1 MEVASQRNKHIGCGI
16 MIIVF
21 DKGSTLFD
29 FDHRL
34 HQCLFN
40 FDKSYPVN
48 RIGIHACCPIKSIFK
63 ILKPIVF
70 ALCDKHCRSRI
81 VLHDVHS
88 SKLYSE
94 LSEYGILKCMIPR
107 EMGGTLEFDQL
118 EWIAD
123 RRAAEL
129 DEI

>member
-1 MEVASQRNKHIGCGI
+1 MEVASQGNKHIRCGI
-16 MIIVF
+16 ILIVF

-34 HQCLFN
+34 HERLFRY
-40 FDKSYPVN
+40 DKSYPVDL
-48 RIGIHACCPIKSIFK
+48 IGIHGCCPIKPIAK
-63 ILKPIVF
+63 VLKPIIF
-70 ALCDKHCRSRI
+70 ALCDKHRRSRI
-81 VLHDVHS
+81 VVHDVHS
-88 SKLYSE
+88 KELFAE
-94 LSEYGILKCMIPR
+94 LSEYGILKCMIPT

-123 RRAAEL
+123 RRAVEL